1 MSFSVSSTIKKVLN
15 YRRDGDTLYPEYAKT
30 SGDQVA
36 LSATYQGG
44 SATNAQ
50 AEFEAI
56 RTALGTI
63 NSTLAG
69 QTKMTVVAD
78 ITARDA
84 LTNMNVGDQCW
95 VLDASDDSTV
105 AAGAAKYI
113 YQDSTNGWVK
123 TAEAESM
130 DVTVYWGD
138 VQNKEADVVHTGN
151 STTPSSMP
159 SGLADGGLLVVDI
172 PAA

>member
-1 MSFSVSSTIKKVLN
+1 MAFSLSSTIKKVIN
-15 YRRDGDTLYPEYAKT
+15 YRRSGETLYPEYAKT
-30 SGDQVA
+30 SGDQVE

-56 RTALGTI
+56 RTVLGTMQ
-63 NSTLAG
+63 STIDG
-69 QTKMTVVAD
+69 QTKMSVVAD

-84 LTNMNVGDQCW
+84 LTGMNVGDQCW
-95 VLDASDDSTV
+95 VLDASADNTV
-105 AAGAAKYI
+105 TSGAAKYI

-130 DVTVYWGD
+130 DVVVGWSD
-138 VQNKEADVVHTGN
+138 VQNKEVDVLHTGS
-151 STTPSSMP
+151 STAPASMP
-159 SGLADGGLLVVDI
+159 SGLADGGLLVVDV
-172 PAA
+172 A

>member
-1 MSFSVSSTIKKVLN
+1 MPFSISETIKKVIH
-15 YRRDGDTLYPEYAKT
+15 YRRSGETLYKEHAET
-30 SGDQVA
+30 D
-36 LSATYQGG
+36 G
-44 SATNAQ
+44 SMVLLTAQNGVTGANAQ

-84 LTNMNVGDQCW
+84 LTGMNVGDQCW
-95 VLDASDDSTV
+95 VLDASDDDTV
-105 AAGAAKYI
+105 ASGAAKYI
-113 YQDSTNGWVK
+113 YQDTTNGWVK

-130 DVTVYWGD
+130 DMVVSWAD
-138 VQNKEADVVHTGN
+138 VQNKEADVVHTGS
-151 STTPSSMP
+151 STTPASMP
-159 SGLADGGLLVVDI
+159 SGLADGGLLVVDV
-172 PAA
+172 A

>member
-1 MSFSVSSTIKKVLN
+1 MAFSVSETIKKVIN
-15 YRRDGDTLYPEYAKT
+15 YRRSGETLYPEYAKT

-36 LSATYQGG
+36 LSATYSGG

-56 RTALGTI
+56 RTLIAGMQSTI
-63 NSTLAG
+63 DG

-84 LTNMNVGDQCW
+84 LTSMNIGDQCW

-105 AAGAAKYI
+105 TSGAAKYI

-130 DVTVYWGD
+130 DVVVSWSD
-138 VQNKEADVVHTGN
+138 VTNKEVDVLHTGN
-151 STTPSSMP
+151 STTPASMP
-159 SGLADGGLLVVDI
+159 SGLADGGLCVVDV
-172 PAA
+172 ASA